1 MLYQKNDIPEK
12 ELEIF
17 RNNLSLFDLVWNPTL
32 ESVSIITELFSTQIP
47 QVDYKHYTSIEPIYI
62 TKSILG
68 ILGFVYLKEVT
79 SGLDNVVYYKYTDKT
94 IYNQYIGITITDD
107 LHINIGMYIQ
117 MKDVDTNGVY
127 FIPLRTI
134 KYVSDIQHILQNL
147 FGFELEPD
155 SIKTIRYH
163 IKQQMKDD
171 RKMIEKHFQ
180 NLT

>member
-32 ESVSIITELFSTQIP
+32 ESVSIITELFSTQLP
-47 QVDYKHYTSIEPIYI
+47 QVDNKQYVKVEPIYI
-62 TKSILG
+62 TNTLLG
-68 ILGFVYLKEVT
+68 ILGFVYLRETT
-79 SGLDNVVYYKYTDKT
+79 SELNNVVQYKYTDKT

-117 MKDVDTNGVY
+117 MKDFDTNGVH
-127 FIPLRTI
+127 FIPLRAI

-155 SIKTIRYH
+155 SIKAIRYH

-171 RKMIEKHFQ
+171 RKTIEKYFQ